1 LIDADFLKKNQ
12 PQGDLTKALSFSN
25 SADRNE
31 FFKFVEDWIAAMEK
45 AEDFKFSDSTQCN
58 QKVGEKMVTECAPP
72 VPQCDARTPPGFID
86 LCTCQEDKVTKKM
99 SMHCRNQKMDD
110 MMKKTYHCTCEKNT
124 GTTTAAPIPQK
135 GEPCSAQNCADGLAC
150 VASVWVDGT
159 QVNREFR
166 YLNEK
171 PTCQEYSEDPMI
183 NHLITKQNGSVA
195 DGKSCAVSKDCGEG
209 SVCVQEGVYIGTGQ
223 ADAECRSSADSDCK
237 CKKATESNDALIK
250 KFLKS
255 RRLAIIV

>member
-1 LIDADFLKKNQ
+1 
-12 PQGDLTKALSFSN
+12 
-25 SADRNE
+25 
-31 FFKFVEDWIAAMEK
+31 M
-45 AEDFKFSDSTQCN
+45 
-58 QKVGEKMVTECAPP
+58 GE
-72 VPQCDARTPPGFID
+72 
-86 LCTCQEDKVTKKM
+86 
-99 SMHCRNQKMDD
+99 D
-110 MMKKTYHCTCEKNT
+110 MMKKSFHCTCEKNT

-159 QVNREFR
+159 QVNREMR
-166 YLNEK
+166 YAKE
-171 PTCQEYSEDPMI
+171 
-183 NHLITKQNGSVA
+183 NGSVA

-237 CKKATESNDALIK
+237 CKKATESNDSLIK

-255 RRLAIIV
+255 RRLAIFV